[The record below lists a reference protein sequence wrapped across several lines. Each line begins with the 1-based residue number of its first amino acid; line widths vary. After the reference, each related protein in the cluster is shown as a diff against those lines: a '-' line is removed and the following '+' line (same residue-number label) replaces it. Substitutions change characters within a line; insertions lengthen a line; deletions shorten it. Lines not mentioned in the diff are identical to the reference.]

1 VTTGYNWEAD
11 FDDSFLKLV
20 RDEFKPAEDKDV
32 VGAGGEQRF
41 TFEGVKKGKTEV
53 TLTYKK

>member
-11 FDDSFLKLV
+11 FGDSFLELV
-20 RDEFKPAEDKDV
+20 QDEFKPAEDKDL